1 MRSERLREA
10 SVRAAA
16 SDALP
21 TTTQDSSEEPPSR
34 SVRRD
39 LRSMVG
45 DGVAFSVMV
54 GFGESY
60 LPAFALALGYG
71 AVTAGFVATLP
82 MLAGSVLQL
91 VTPAAV
97 GLLGSHRRW
106 VVLCATLQALSFVP
120 LIAGGLAGRLDLW
133 ALYVAAA
140 VYWGLG
146 MSTGPAWTAWATT
159 LVPSRIRA
167 RFFARRAALG
177 QVALVAA
184 LLSAGVILE
193 VGVAHGEPVAPY
205 ALLFG
210 LACLAR
216 LVSSFCLFSQS
227 EPTPV
232 PIGETRISPAIIA
245 RHVRTGGHGR
255 LLAFLL
261 AFQLGVWVAAPYFTP
276 YMLGPLG
283 LGYFEF
289 TVLTTSAFAARIV
302 AYPLVGAL
310 SARWGTRR
318 VLLLATSGI
327 VPLPL
332 LWLVSDSFW
341 WLFALQLLGG
351 TVWAA
356 FELGTLLSFFERIP
370 LHGQASVLTVYN
382 LANATAIVLGSVVG
396 AGVLDTFASPT
407 TGFIVLMC
415 VSSLARLA
423 ATPLLRSLPDA
434 PRPERLPPLR
444 VLSARPSTGGVQRPI
459 LESDRS
465 EVA

>member
-1 MRSERLREA
+1 MA
-10 SVRAAA
+10 
-16 SDALP
+16 
-21 TTTQDSSEEPPSR
+21 
-34 SVRRD
+34 
-39 LRSMVG
+39 G
-45 DGVAFSVMV
+45 DGIAFSAMV

-82 MLAGSVLQL
+82 MLAGAVLQL
-91 VTPAAV
+91 CTPAAV
-97 GLLGSHRRW
+97 GVLGSHRRW
-106 VVLCATLQALSFVP
+106 VVLCAALQALSFVP
-120 LIAGGLAGRLDLW
+120 LIGGGLAGRLDLW
-133 ALYVAAA
+133 SIYVAAA

-159 LVPSRIRA
+159 LVPARIRA

-184 LLSAGVILE
+184 LLSAGLILE
-193 VGVAHGEPVAPY
+193 LGTGGGEAVAAY

-216 LVSSFCLFSQS
+216 LVSAFCLFRQS

-261 AFQLGVWVAAPYFTP
+261 TFQLGVWIAAPYFTP

-283 LGYFEF
+283 LGYFQF

-302 AYPLVGAL
+302 AYPMVGAL
-310 SARWGTRR
+310 TARFGTKR
-318 VLLLATSGI
+318 VLLLATAGI

-341 WLFALQLLGG
+341 WLFALQLFGG
-351 TVWAA
+351 AVWAA
-356 FELGTLLSFFERIP
+356 FELATLLSFFERIP
-370 LHGQASVLTVYN
+370 VHGQASVLTVYN
-382 LANATAIVLGSVVG
+382 LANASAIVAGSVIG
-396 AGVLDTFASPT
+396 AGVLDAFGTPT
-407 TGFIVLMC
+407 TAFAVLMG
-415 VSSLARLA
+415 VSTLARLA
-423 ATPLLRSLPDA
+423 AMPLLRSLPDA
-434 PRPERLPPLR
+434 PRPDRLPALR
-444 VLSARPSTGGVQRPI
+444 VLSARPSAGAVQRPI
-459 LESDRS
+459 LTS
-465 EVA
+465 ERTELA